1 MEIGKCLAKE
11 QLLKLYPDA
20 HCQSIKGYWQII
32 ADNKMISH
40 SFISE
45 EMAWE
50 RSLLV
55 TNHKILEKFAH

>member
-1 MEIGKCLAKE
+1 METGECVAKE

-20 HCQSIKGYWQII
+20 HCRSIKGYWQII

-40 SFISE
+40 SFENE
-45 EMAWE
+45 EMAWKW
-50 RSLLV
+50 SLIV